1 VTGFQRDEVGFF
13 GDEKEY
19 YKAFSFENIK
29 EYQRSSEIKGGDKL
43 KVTLKHENS
52 PGKN

>member
-1 VTGFQRDEVGFF
+1 LQRDEVGFF
-13 GDEKEY
+13 RDGKEY

-29 EYQRSSEIKGGDKL
+29 EYQKSSEIKGDGKS
-43 KVTLKHENS
+43 KVTLKHGNS